1 MNVLLVYPTTPDTF
15 WSFRHALRLASKR
28 AAFPPLGLLT
38 IAALLPREW
47 TVRLVDLNVE
57 HLTDE
62 SLRWADYVL
71 LSAMLV
77 QRASVDQIVA
87 RCNAIGTPIIA
98 GGPLF
103 TTSHAS
109 FPAIGHFVLG
119 EAEDVMPELVRD
131 MQAGSLRP
139 LYQAAGR
146 PDITRLPP
154 PRWDLIPL
162 GHYQAMCVQFSRGCP
177 FDCEFCDIVVMN
189 GRIPRTKTPPQLLA
203 ELEALR
209 ERGWEEGVFIVD
221 DNFIGNRRQTK
232 ALLRAMTS
240 WRESTG
246 SRMSFMTEASVNL
259 ADDAELM
266 TLMVT
271 AGVRK
276 VFVGLE
282 TPAPESLVECNK
294 LHNSRRDL
302 VQTVRTIQRTGIQVM
317 GGFIVGFD
325 NDPRDIFAR
334 QFELIQRS
342 GIATAMVGL
351 LTALPETRLYQRLM
365 REGRIE
371 TESAGNNTGATLN
384 FRPKLDREFLLAGYR
399 ELMQRLYEP
408 AVYARRVRV
417 FLSNY
422 RPQRGFVMPSTSD
435 LKALVR
441 SLWWLG
447 VWHRGRWA
455 YWRLFWS
462 TLLLRPRHF
471 PCAIELLIQGYHL
484 RRVAAALQ

>member
-1 MNVLLVYPTTPDTF
+1 
-15 WSFRHALRLASKR
+15 
-28 AAFPPLGLLT
+28 
-38 IAALLPREW
+38 
-47 TVRLVDLNVE
+47 
-57 HLTDE
+57 
-62 SLRWADYVL
+62 
-71 LSAMLV
+71 
-77 QRASVDQIVA
+77 
-87 RCNAIGTPIIA
+87 
-98 GGPLF
+98 
-103 TTSHAS
+103 
-109 FPAIGHFVLG
+109 
-119 EAEDVMPELVRD
+119 
-131 MQAGSLRP
+131 
-139 LYQAAGR
+139 
-146 PDITRLPP
+146 
-154 PRWDLIPL
+154 
-162 GHYQAMCVQFSRGCP
+162 
-177 FDCEFCDIVVMN
+177 
-189 GRIPRTKTPPQLLA
+189 
-203 ELEALR
+203 
-209 ERGWEEGVFIVD
+209 
-221 DNFIGNRRQTK
+221 
-232 ALLRAMTS
+232 
-240 WRESTG
+240 
-246 SRMSFMTEASVNL
+246 
-259 ADDAELM
+259 
-266 TLMVT
+266 
-271 AGVRK
+271 
-276 VFVGLE
+276 
-282 TPAPESLVECNK
+282 
-294 LHNSRRDL
+294 L